1 MGANVESDFAPN
13 GNHHT
18 FATSKGHKHSI
29 NKKIEKI
36 MKKMMIALVAMFVMT
51 MSANAQDVNNNSKL
65 SFDRLSSY
73 LELTTSQ
80 VEPVKT
86 AMAQFSAS
94 MESVYRL
101 QDGSKAGEAWQ
112 KVQDSHK
119 ATMKKILSEKQ
130 YNKYMQMM
138 DLTIRN
144 TTERM
149 MENASADN
157 K

>member
-1 MGANVESDFAPN
+1 
-13 GNHHT
+13 
-18 FATSKGHKHSI
+18 
-29 NKKIEKI
+29 

-51 MSANAQDVNNNSKL
+51 MSANAQRVNNESKL
-65 SFDRLSSY
+65 TFDRLSSY
-73 LELTTSQ
+73 LELTISQ

-94 MESVYRL
+94 MEAVYRL

-119 ATMKKILSEKQ
+119 AAMKKILSEKQ
-130 YNKYMQMM
+130 YNKYMQMLE
-138 DLTIRN
+138 LTAKN
-144 TTERM
+144 TAERM
-149 MENASADN
+149 MENATADN

>member
-1 MGANVESDFAPN
+1 
-13 GNHHT
+13 
-18 FATSKGHKHSI
+18 
-29 NKKIEKI
+29 

-51 MSANAQDVNNNSKL
+51 MSANAQRVNNESKL
-65 SFDRLSSY
+65 TFDRLSSY
-73 LELTTSQ
+73 LELTISQ

-94 MESVYRL
+94 MEAVYRL

-119 ATMKKILSEKQ
+119 AAMKKILSEKQ

-149 MENASADN
+149 MENATADN